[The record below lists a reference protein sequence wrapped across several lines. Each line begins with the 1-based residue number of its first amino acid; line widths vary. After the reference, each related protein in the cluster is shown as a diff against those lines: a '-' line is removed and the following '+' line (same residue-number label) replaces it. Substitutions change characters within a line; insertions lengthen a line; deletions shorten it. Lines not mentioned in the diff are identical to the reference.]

1 MVPCL
6 KLKDNLV
13 KKKSFLVI
21 FSSIFLLLKHLM
33 HETVSHL
40 VAGPMDVAHWLCSK
54 TSGTLLRSPAHAL
67 ADTFQSTELT
77 GENKSAPH
85 SSSGCA
91 GLYKRHSKAPGG
103 TEEFG
108 LMGSQAEFL
117 CLWPSQS
124 DKGCHP
130 QIPFNPLMQ
139 HYWHL
144 SVCLKKF
151 CI

>member
-1 MVPCL
+1 M
-6 KLKDNLV
+6 
-13 KKKSFLVI
+13 
-21 FSSIFLLLKHLM
+21 
-33 HETVSHL
+33 
-40 VAGPMDVAHWLCSK
+40 AGLTDVAHWLWSK
-54 TSGTLLRSPAHAL
+54 TSGTLLRSPAHEL
-67 ADTFQSTELT
+67 ADTFQSTELN

-85 SSSGCA
+85 CSSGSA

-117 CLWPSQS
+117 CLWPSQR

-144 SVCLKKF
+144 CLLKEILYLDVSLIQPPQICWPVDLHSVQNWGPNIPVLYQP
-151 CI
+151 